1 MSQDG
6 HSQPAGPQADVGPR
20 VDLEEGEKVG
30 TAVRGIGSLFR
41 EEREKRGLTYSQVSE
56 ITKLR
61 PYILEALENE
71 DWDSLPSPGFV
82 RGFVHSYARALG
94 LYEDEVVGLYQETA
108 PSVDTVLRPP
118 AVPIGIRK
126 KILPLIL
133 GVVMLLAMAS
143 AYYISNE
150 YTSWDRVGV
159 SDETNGPMEDRAG
172 KKQDTQEVLDK
183 TEPVV
188 QIQEKATPV
197 TPERPPAV
205 AGEHVSPNESEMV
218 ADAGSGEG
226 EETGLV
232 LRAAVKERTWVRIFV
247 DDQDPKEYIFQPGSE
262 PEWTANEGFELVIG
276 NAGGIELELNGQRVE
291 DLGRSG
297 QVVRLRLP
305 KQSE

>member
-6 HSQPAGPQADVGPR
+6 HSQPAGTEADVDPR
-20 VDLEEGEKVG
+20 VDPEEGEKVG
-30 TAVRGIGSLFR
+30 TAVRGIGPLFR
-41 EEREKRGLTYSQVSE
+41 EEREKRGLSYSQVSE

-71 DWDSLPSPGFV
+71 DWESLPSPGFV

-94 LYEDEVVGLYQETA
+94 LHEDEVVGLYQETA
-108 PSVDTVLRPP
+108 PSADTVLKPP

-126 KILPLIL
+126 KFLPLIL
-133 GVVMLLAMAS
+133 GVVILLAMTS

-159 SDETNGPMEDRAG
+159 SDETKGPTEDRAE

-188 QIQEKATPV
+188 HIQEKETPV
-197 TPERPPAV
+197 TPDRPPAV
-205 AGEHVSPNESEMV
+205 AGEHISPNESEMV
-218 ADAGSGEG
+218 GDAGSREA
-226 EETGLV
+226 EEAGLV